1 MELER
6 KRDELSEQMDTS
18 AMDLQDIVQTDTDIT
33 RNIIDLRVAKTKTA
47 LQTAHKQHVTK
58 YLQDFTEASVMPL
71 GIQQER
77 ASEEIEHLI
86 EQKRIFLKVVEQL
99 SEESIDM
106 ALALSK
112 PRAVLEVEVDSPN

>member
-1 MELER
+1 
-6 KRDELSEQMDTS
+6 
-18 AMDLQDIVQTDTDIT
+18 
-33 RNIIDLRVAKTKTA
+33 
-47 LQTAHKQHVTK
+47 
-58 YLQDFTEASVMPL
+58 MPL